1 LTAGS
6 AFANLAERRQIADAN
21 AKEANAMKQTKKR
34 KAISFSEALSQAG
47 QQGRRGPGLHK
58 LQQVMDML
66 EESQDSEV
74 FFELLYD
81 KRFPARRLWLAINK
95 MGIKTSY
102 QSVLRWR
109 ELHTSKNLIFQNG
122 KVLIGKRQLP

>member
-1 LTAGS
+1 
-6 AFANLAERRQIADAN
+6 
-21 AKEANAMKQTKKR
+21 MKQTKKR

-81 KRFPARRLWLAINK
+81 KNFPARRLWLAINK